1 MSHDGWLKFLDPIV
15 AYLGHKKSK
24 RRDCNNSF
32 EFDSLGGDN
41 GKGVRGT
48 IEEAVRSKRRKNSI
62 LQKKYEL
69 FSSQIIR
76 QIKSDRQTKAGLVG
90 STKIN

>member
-24 RRDCNNSF
+24 RRDCNNAF

-48 IEEAVRSKRRKNSI
+48 IEEAVRSKGEKTVFYKKNMNFFPVKLSG
-62 LQKKYEL
+62 
-69 FSSQIIR
+69 
-76 QIKSDRQTKAGLVG
+76 KSNLTVRLRPG
-90 STKIN
+90 S